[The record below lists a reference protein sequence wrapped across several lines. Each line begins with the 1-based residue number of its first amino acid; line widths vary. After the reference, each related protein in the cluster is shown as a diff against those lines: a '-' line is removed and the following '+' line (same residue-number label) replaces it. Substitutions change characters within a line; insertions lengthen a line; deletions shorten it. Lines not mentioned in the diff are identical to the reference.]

1 MLPGLSGAGE
11 ILLEPDGRRAAM
23 APDGNGGVYR
33 ALLESGLLA
42 RLERAGVSSLFQ
54 LSVDNALC
62 RVAEPTFVGYCARE
76 GADCAS
82 KTVPKA
88 HAHERVG
95 VLGLQRGRPCVL
107 EYSEIDRPTAEA
119 RGADGGLLFG
129 AAHICVNWFA
139 LDFVRRVA
147 TDPACALPLHVARK
161 TIRALPPPSEA
172 AADGGESGA
181 REVECIKLEQFIFDA
196 FGFARKMVALQVAR
210 EDEFA
215 PVKNAPGAA
224 SDSPATARALLSNWA
239 KRKVVAAGG
248 VLAGGAG
255 EQEDA
260 LLEVSP
266 LLSYD
271 GEGLEDAVRG
281 KQLVLPLELR

>member
-1 MLPGLSGAGE
+1 
-11 ILLEPDGRRAAM
+11 M

-42 RLERAGVSSLFQ
+42 RLESAGVSSLFQ

-62 RVAEPTFVGYCARE
+62 RVAEPMFVGYCARE

-95 VLGLQRGRPCVL
+95 VLALQRGRPCVL
-107 EYSEIDRPTAEA
+107 EYSEIDAQTAEA
-119 RGADGGLLFG
+119 RAADGGLLFG
-129 AAHICVNWFA
+129 AAHICVNWFSLA
-139 LDFVRRVA
+139 FIRRVA

-161 TIRALPPPSEA
+161 MVRARPPPSEA
-172 AADGGESGA
+172 GTAAGDGGA
-181 REVECIKLEQFIFDA
+181 RDVECIKLEQFIFDA
-196 FGFARKMVALQVAR
+196 FGFASKMVALQVAR
-210 EDEFA
+210 DDDFA

-224 SDSPATARALLSNWA
+224 TDSPDTARALLSNWA

-248 VLAGGAG
+248 ALDREAC
-255 EQEDA
+255 EDERA

-281 KQLVLPLELR
+281 KQLKLPLELR